1 VRQAWFLPKDLAAT
15 RNREGSSGGDSVKLA
30 AVVVFLPSERGN
42 HEPREKSHQGS
53 FSHGGL
59 TAEAIFFI
67 GSPFETVLWFSY

>member
-1 VRQAWFLPKDLAAT
+1 
-15 RNREGSSGGDSVKLA
+15 VKHA
-30 AVVVFLPSERGN
+30 AVVIFLPSERGN
-42 HEPREKSHQGS
+42 HETREEFHQGS

>member
-1 VRQAWFLPKDLAAT
+1 
-15 RNREGSSGGDSVKLA
+15 VKLA

-42 HEPREKSHQGS
+42 HEPREESHQGS